1 MSCLLHTPYVDF
13 YIILTRGEGEISPF
27 IMEMFSGS
35 SLGRKV
41 STEPLL
47 QIIPCNGECQGVL
60 PFPS

>member
-1 MSCLLHTPYVDF
+1 MSCLLYIPYLGF
-13 YIILTRGEGEISPF
+13 YIILARGEGEISPF
-27 IMEMFSGS
+27 IMEMFNGS

-47 QIIPCNGECQGVL
+47 QIIPCDGECQGVV